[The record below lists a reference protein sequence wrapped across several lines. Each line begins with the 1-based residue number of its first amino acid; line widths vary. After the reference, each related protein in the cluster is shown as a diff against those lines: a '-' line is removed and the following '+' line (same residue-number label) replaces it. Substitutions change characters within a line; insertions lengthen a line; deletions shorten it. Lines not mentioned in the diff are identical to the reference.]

1 MLNTF
6 RVASYGPSG
15 QGVAGY
21 EAAKGDTYRP
31 DRYLYNCHY
40 GGTGYEE
47 RSLRGTTP
55 NRPYGSCCL
64 HSLRTC

>member
-1 MLNTF
+1 MLNNL
-6 RVASYGPSG
+6 RVASYGPLG

-31 DRYLYNCHY
+31 YCHLYYCRCGSVGYEGRPLRGKNQNRKY
-40 GGTGYEE
+40 GG
-47 RSLRGTTP
+47 
-55 NRPYGSCCL
+55 CCL